1 MDVTE
6 AQRRRGKVGAQAD
19 SGAIC
24 QTTNAATAPLSPALR
39 VAICRPV
46 AASRRLDG
54 GQAPPSP
61 PLLATNPHIA
71 ITLHVI
77 NRF

>member
-6 AQRRRGKVGAQAD
+6 AQRCRGKAGAQAD

-24 QTTNAATAPLSPALR
+24 QTTNAATGL
-39 VAICRPV
+39 
-46 AASRRLDG
+46 
-54 GQAPPSP
+54 
-61 PLLATNPHIA
+61 HIA

-77 NRF
+77 NRS